1 MDPPLIIA
9 RAVHFAAE
17 LSLLGFLGFPLLIAA
32 PIHARSGAPV
42 PLALR
47 RVYRAGAWTSL
58 ALALLSAV
66 PWLLLVAHDMSGA
79 SWRDLAATGV
89 LSTVLSSTQF
99 GRVWLLRMLI
109 LAALFPCLTALG
121 RRRAIDGLG
130 IALAATLVAATAW
143 QGHAG
148 AEAGFAG
155 AVHLVADAAHLVAAG
170 AWLGSL
176 MPLALLLVQARRA
189 DERSDRVAAAGARAF
204 SDLGLACVAI
214 LLVTGLINAWFL
226 VGSFAGL
233 FGTAYGRLLLAKI
246 ALFAVMLVIAAFNRL
261 DLLPRLEVTGA
272 RSRGAAA
279 RLARNALI
287 EAVIGLGVVAIAAT
301 LGTLPP
307 AAHEPISGLHAA
319 LTSGHGAPS
328 HPH

>member
-17 LSLLGFLGFPLLIAA
+17 LSLLGFLGFPLLVAA
-32 PIHARSGAPV
+32 PVYARNGASLPH
-42 PLALR
+42 ALR
-47 RVYRAGAWTSL
+47 RSYRAGAWTSL
-58 ALALLSAV
+58 VLALLSAM
-66 PWLLLVAHDMSGA
+66 PWLLMVARDMSGA
-79 SWRDLAATGV
+79 PWRDLVTAGI

-109 LAALFPCLTALG
+109 LVALFPCLTALG
-121 RRRAIDGLG
+121 RRRAIDALGL
-130 IALAATLVAATAW
+130 ALATALVAATAW
-143 QGHAG
+143 LGHAG

-155 AVHLVADAAHLVAAG
+155 AVHLGADTAHLVAAG

-176 MPLALLLVQARRA
+176 VPLALLLEQSQRA
-189 DERSDRVAAAGARAF
+189 DEQGDRVAATGARAF

-226 VGSFAGL
+226 VGSFAAL
-233 FGTAYGRLLLAKI
+233 FPTAYGRLLLAKI
-246 ALFAVMLVIAAFNRL
+246 ALFAVMLVLAAFNRL
-261 DLLPRLEVTGA
+261 DLLPRLQAIGSPRRV
-272 RSRGAAA
+272 AAA

-287 EAVIGLGVVAIAAT
+287 EAVIGLGVVAIAAM

-307 AAHEPISGLHAA
+307 AAHEPVSGHHAA

-328 HPH
+328 HLH